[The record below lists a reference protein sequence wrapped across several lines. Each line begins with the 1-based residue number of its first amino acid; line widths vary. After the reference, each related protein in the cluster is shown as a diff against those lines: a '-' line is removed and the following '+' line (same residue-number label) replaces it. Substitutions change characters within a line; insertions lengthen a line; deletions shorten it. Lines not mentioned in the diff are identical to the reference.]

1 MENRLEEFKTYL
13 FDKERSINTVDSY
26 ARSVGVY
33 FKKYD
38 EVNKKNMMEFKQ
50 WQIEQWKPRT
60 AAIRCISMNVYCDF
74 IGHPEYKVKNIKVY
88 DLEESV
94 IACIKGKQPTAYG
107 FKWKYKN

>member
-26 ARSVGVY
+26 ARSVGAY

-50 WQIEQWKPRT
+50 WQI
-60 AAIRCISMNVYCDF
+60 
-74 IGHPEYKVKNIKVY
+74 
-88 DLEESV
+88 
-94 IACIKGKQPTAYG
+94 
-107 FKWKYKN
+107 

>member
-26 ARSVGVY
+26 ARSVGAY

-50 WQIEQWKPRT
+50 WQIESWKPRT
-60 AAIRCISMNVYCDF
+60 AAVHRNLC
-74 IGHPEYKVKNIKVY
+74 GWKKRA
-88 DLEESV
+88 L
-94 IACIKGKQPTAYG
+94 KQGNRRFGLRERFAK
-107 FKWKYKN
+107 F

>member
-26 ARSVGVY
+26 ARSVGAY

-50 WQIEQWKPRT
+50 WQIESWKPRT

-74 IGHPEYKVKNIKVY
+74 IGHPEYKVKNVKVHNRTTRGV
-88 DLEESV
+88 S
-94 IACIKGKQPTAYG
+94 Q
-107 FKWKYKN
+107 